1 MCSTQ
6 QMFFNLNLCC
16 KNVTTCVLF
25 YLITFLT
32 FQLENCQDNSGNP
45 VIRQITNSAR
55 KKPYF
60 QQEFITSKGIGCQL
74 GGTVFTRISNRDILY
89 WIQQVTNTFP
99 LVMVVGGYNTEKE
112 LLTDVELIS
121 GEANNVCSKNI
132 RPIYGRVS
140 YINTFK

>member
-1 MCSTQ
+1 M
-6 QMFFNLNLCC
+6 
-16 KNVTTCVLF
+16 CVLF
-25 YLITFLT
+25 ILSLFLT

-121 GEANNVCSKNI
+121 GEANNVCSKNV